1 MYPID
6 NSITSVDIETFEVTA
21 LPHLGACFGRALGLT
36 RNVEDAEDLV
46 QEAFLRALQYF
57 HRFKPGTNFRAWI
70 FKILLNIFLSS
81 HRKAA
86 DRKEDPASHN
96 LEFLQGGMAGIKG
109 YPRDNNPER
118 IAMNHQMATALQE
131 ALDKLPEAYRTV
143 FHLADIEGCT
153 YTEIASIVGC
163 PIGTVMSRLH
173 RGRRLLRAGVPAPL
187 LSIDK
192 IEVECEGELLQSS
205 RKGI

>member
-6 NSITSVDIETFEVTA
+6 NSNTSVDIETFEVTA

-57 HRFKPGTNFRAWI
+57 HRFEPGTNFRAWI
-70 FKILLNIFLSS
+70 FKILLNTFVTSY
-81 HRKAA
+81 RKAA
-86 DRKEDPASHN
+86 GRKEGPASHN
-96 LEFLQGGMAGIKG
+96 LEFLQGGMAGIQG
-109 YPRDNNPER
+109 YQCDNDPER

-131 ALDKLPEAYRTV
+131 ALDKLPEAYHTV
-143 FHLADIEGCT
+143 VHLADIEGCT
-153 YTEIASIVGC
+153 YKEIASIVGC
-163 PIGTVMSRLH
+163 PTGTVMSRLH

-187 LSIDK
+187 LGAASIASK
-192 IEVECEGELLQSS
+192 S
-205 RKGI
+205 